1 MTEFDLRALLLA
13 AGEQLTETDADDIVA
28 LGSDAEAILLGIL
41 SDEDLLHEDAPGQ
54 GWAPVHAAV
63 LLGDLQCAA
72 AIPRLIELLLETDIE
87 EPIHE
92 AAADGL
98 SRIGPAVLEPVL
110 ACIEQAQ
117 ERDDE
122 DLLFSLGFILAR
134 CGVQDRRIR
143 KLLVENLDRDALI
156 GADDIGAYGDR
167 SLVPDLAEA
176 YDTLPIEP
184 TKDEMGNQ
192 DLIELRAAILEL
204 GGSMTAEQEAKYAT
218 LMLLRKARERRAL
231 PGRNEPCWC
240 GSGTKYKKCHMQED
254 EAK

>member
-1 MTEFDLRALLLA
+1 MIELDIRALLLD
-13 AGEQLTETDADDIVA
+13 AGEQLDDTDAEAIVA
-28 LGSDAEAILLGIL
+28 LGSEAEAVLLDILA
-41 SDEDLLHEDAPGQ
+41 DESLLHEDGPGR
-54 GWAPVHAAV
+54 GLAPVHAAV
-63 LLGDLQCAA
+63 LLGDLHCEA
-72 AIPRLIELLLETDIE
+72 AIARLVELLLETDIE

-92 AAADGL
+92 AAAEGL
-98 SRIGPAVLEPVL
+98 ARIGPAVLDPVL
-110 ACIEQAQ
+110 ACTEQAQ
-117 ERDDE
+117 GRDDE
-122 DLLFSLGFILAR
+122 DLLFSVGFILAR

-167 SLVPDLAEA
+167 SLVPDLAES
-176 YDTLPIEP
+176 YDTLPIEQ

-204 GGSMTAEQEAKYAT
+204 GGSMTAEQQAKYAT